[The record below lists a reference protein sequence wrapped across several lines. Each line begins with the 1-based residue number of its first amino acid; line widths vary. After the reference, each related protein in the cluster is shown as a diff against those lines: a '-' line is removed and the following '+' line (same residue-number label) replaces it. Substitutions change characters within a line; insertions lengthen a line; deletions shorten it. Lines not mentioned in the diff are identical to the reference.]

1 MLKRMSILS
10 ISWAVAAAVL
20 FSTSA
25 FATKLYRIVDED
37 GNVSYQDR
45 EPESGT
51 AKVEQREVRDGG
63 STLHDAPGS
72 AAAAGPVTLYVV
84 PECVTCDYVRGLL
97 EQREVPFKTVD
108 VGTDAAAQE
117 SLKKRAG
124 DLSVPVL
131 LIGNRVVKG
140 YVEPILR
147 AELDKAG
154 FTEIAQESNGD

>member
-20 FSTSA
+20 FSAPA

-63 STLHDAPGS
+63 STLHDAS
-72 AAAAGPVTLYVV
+72 AATGPVTLYVV

>member
-20 FSTSA
+20 FSAPA

-72 AAAAGPVTLYVV
+72 AAAGPVTLYVV

-131 LIGNRVVKG
+131 MIGNRVVKG